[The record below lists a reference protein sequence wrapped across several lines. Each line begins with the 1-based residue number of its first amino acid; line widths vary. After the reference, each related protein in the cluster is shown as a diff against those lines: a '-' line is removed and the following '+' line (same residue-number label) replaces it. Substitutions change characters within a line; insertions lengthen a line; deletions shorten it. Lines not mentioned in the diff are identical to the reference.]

1 VAGTPIGTLRS
12 GHRANPTLTVAVLL
26 GLAAALCYGVSDYVG
41 GLVSRRVH
49 YAIIALLG
57 YTTATVGLVLLV
69 ALSGSPAPTPE
80 ALFWGAVS
88 GIGGALGTLAL
99 YRGLARGR
107 MGVVAPLSGLG
118 TAALPVIVGVALGDR
133 PSALALL
140 GIAAALP
147 AIWLVST
154 TPEADDDVEAAVA
167 GTVAAR
173 FSDGVVEGL
182 LAGVGFAVLLVGLDF
197 AGGAAGAWPALIS
210 EATGL
215 VVMAVFLAA
224 IRRSVVDR
232 RISRVV
238 LAAGLAIG
246 LLGGSGVVLFHLS
259 TQEGLL
265 SIVAVLTSLYP
276 AVTVVLAAA
285 LLREPIHQ
293 RQAIGLALAVVA
305 VVLIV
310 AG

>member
-1 VAGTPIGTLRS
+1 
-12 GHRANPTLTVAVLL
+12 
-26 GLAAALCYGVSDYVG
+26 
-41 GLVSRRVH
+41 VH
-49 YAIIALLG
+49 YAIVALLG
-57 YTTATVGLVLLV
+57 YVTACSALAVVV
-69 ALSGSPAPTPE
+69 ALSGSPAPTVD

-88 GIGGALGTLAL
+88 GFGAGLGTLAL

-118 TAALPVIVGVALGDR
+118 TAALPVIIGVALGDR
-133 PSALALL
+133 PSALAWL

-154 TPEADDDVEAAVA
+154 SGDGGDDASAADAPPDAS
-167 GTVAAR
+167 R
-173 FSDGVVEGL
+173 WSDGVVDGL
-182 LAGVGFAVLLVGLDF
+182 LAGAGFAVLLVALNF
-197 AGGAAGAWPALIS
+197 AGGASGYWPVLAS

-215 VVMAVFLAA
+215 VVMTVFLA
-224 IRRSVVDR
+224 IVRRRVVER
-232 RISRVV
+232 RITREVV
-238 LAAGLAIG
+238 AGSVAVG
-246 LLGGSGVVLFHLS
+246 LLGGSAVVLYHLS

-285 LLREPIHQ
+285 LLREAITR
-293 RQAIGLALAVVA
+293 RQAAGLALAA
-305 VVLIV
+305 ASVVLIV

>member
-1 VAGTPIGTLRS
+1 MAGTPPGPLRS
-12 GHRANPTLTVAVLL
+12 GYRAHSTLTVAVLL
-26 GLAAALCYGVSDYVG
+26 GLGAALCYGLSDYLG
-41 GLVSRRVH
+41 GFVSRRVH
-49 YAIIALLG
+49 YAIVALLG
-57 YTTATVGLVLLV
+57 YTTATVALV
-69 ALSGSPAPTPE
+69 AVVGLSGSPAPTPE

-88 GIGGALGTLAL
+88 GFGAGLGTLAL

-133 PSALALL
+133 PSTLAWL

-154 TPEADDDVEAAVA
+154 SPSDERIAVA
-167 GTVAAR
+167 TDGPTPSR
-173 FSDGVVEGL
+173 FSDGVVDGL
-182 LAGVGFAVLLVGLDF
+182 LAGVGFAVLLIALDF
-197 AGGAAGAWPALIS
+197 AGAASGYWPVLAS

-215 VVMAVFLAA
+215 VVMVVFLAL
-224 IRRSVVDR
+224 IRRSVIER
-232 RISRVV
+232 QISGVV
-238 LAAGLAIG
+238 VAGGVAIG
-246 LLGGSGVVLFHLS
+246 LLGGGAVLLYHLS
-259 TQEGLL
+259 TQQGLL

-276 AVTVVLAAA
+276 AVTVLLAAA
-285 LLREPIHQ
+285 LLREAITR
-293 RQAIGLALAVVA
+293 RQAIGLVLAVVA